1 MIVVTQ
7 SCVSF
12 RAFALTLS
20 HYPGNSIIRCMIVVT
35 QSCAVFPYCPLPIA
49 SVRDDSQASCLGAIS
64 AAGSAVLQLGGS
76 VLSGWCVVHM
86 LLGPPC
92 FSWGDLCCQVGVLF
106 ICCWVRRASAG
117 GICVVRLVCC
127 SSLLLGP
134 PCSSWGALCCQVG
147 VLFICCWVR
156 RASAGGLCCQVG
168 VLFISPAGSA
178 VL

>member
-76 VLSGWCVVHM
+76 VLSGWCVVHL

-92 FSWGDLCCQVGVLF
+92 FSWGALLSGWCVVHLS
-106 ICCWVRRASAG
+106 CWVRRA
-117 GICVVRLVCC
+117 L
-127 SSLLLGP
+127 
-134 PCSSWGALCCQVG
+134 
-147 VLFICCWVR
+147 
-156 RASAGGLCCQVG
+156 AGGLCVVRYSS
-168 VLFISPAGSA
+168 VL
-178 VL
+178 

>member
-76 VLSGWCVVHM
+76 VLSGWCVVHL

-106 ICCWVRRASAG
+106 ISAAGSAVLQLG
-117 GICVVRLVCC
+117 GSVLSGWCVVH
-127 SSLLLGP
+127 LLLGP
-134 PCSSWGALCCQVG
+134 PCFSWGALLSGWCV
-147 VLFICCWVR
+147 VHLSCWVR
-156 RASAGGLCCQVG
+156 RALAGGLCVVRYSS
-168 VLFISPAGSA
+168 VL
-178 VL
+178 

>member
-76 VLSGWCVVHM
+76 V
-86 LLGPPC
+86 
-92 FSWGDLCCQVGVLF
+92 
-106 ICCWVRRASAG
+106 
-117 GICVVRLVCC
+117 VRLVCC

-134 PCSSWGALCCQVG
+134 PCFSWGALCCQVQLCA
-147 VLFICCWVR
+147 VRLVCCQ
-156 RASAGGLCCQVG
+156 LCCQLCVVSSVASALCCQLCAFSSVSSALCFQLCVVSS
-168 VLFISPAGSA
+168 VLSGK
-178 VL
+178 L